1 VAKYGTQEYADQVM
15 EAINSSP
22 EYEEAAKTWEGD
34 FYLITEKGGPIKE
47 PIYTYLDL
55 WHGKCRK
62 ALVTKDDKDFTPEFT
77 MAATLDTWRKIADK
91 KMEGTQAIVTRQMK
105 LKGNMAKIMR
115 NVKAA
120 QALTNAINKVPVEW
134 PQ

>member
-1 VAKYGTQEYADQVM
+1 MAKYGTQEYADQVM

-22 EYEEAAKTWEGD
+22 AYEEAAKTWEGD

-47 PIYTYLDL
+47 TIYTYLDL

-62 ALVTKDDKDFTPEFT
+62 ALVTKDDKEYNPEFT
-77 MAATLDTWRKIADK
+77 MAATLDVWRKIQDK
-91 KMEGTQAIVTRQMK
+91 KMDSTQAIVTRQLK

-120 QALTNAINKVPVEW
+120 QELTNAVNKVPVEW
-134 PQ
+134 PE